1 MRNYDK
7 LKMNT
12 DDDELL
18 DEFANYTE
26 SMAAAPETTSSPE
39 YILRKV
45 NTYLSMGWE
54 ESAGAEIE
62 RFEDRTGIDF
72 SELVD
77 GTVSRH
83 LKDPREE

>member
-1 MRNYDK
+1 M
-7 LKMNT
+7 
-12 DDDELL
+12 
-18 DEFANYTE
+18 DEFAANYTE
-26 SMAAAPETTSSPE
+26 SMSAATATNDGPEH
-39 YILRKV
+39 ILEKV